1 VVVCSLGVAMMILY
15 GTRLGASARELTLAS
30 SAARARLERL
40 RVLPRADPAR
50 RTGGSLSA
58 DEAGHFAREG
68 RLTERWTIQDGPA
81 GTQLIT
87 VAVTGA
93 APGAPGARIQ
103 MLVR

>member
-1 VVVCSLGVAMMILY
+1 MLILY

-40 RVLPRADPAR
+40 RVLPRAAPVR
-50 RTGGSLSA
+50 RSGGSLSA
-58 DEAGHFAREG
+58 DEADHFAREG
-68 RLTERWTIQDGPA
+68 RLLERWTVQDGPA

-93 APGAPGARIQ
+93 SPGAPGARIQ